1 MYLFS
6 VKFFPHSDCCI
17 IPNRVVSAT
26 QKVPVGYL
34 FFFLNIYFWLCSA
47 FVVAC
52 AFSSCSSEWELH
64 SSCGVWASQWG
75 DISFLRTWA
84 PGTRASVVLASVLSS
99 CGTWASS
106 PHSTRNLPR
115 PGIEPVSPALAAG
128 FLSSGPPG
136 KPDAELRTMMTGISQ
151 GYPCF
156 SENVSLQS

>member
-17 IPNRVVSAT
+17 IPNRVLCYSEG
-26 QKVPVGYL
+26 PCWL
-34 FFFLNIYFWLCSA
+34 SIFFLNIYFWLCSA
-47 FVVAC
+47 FFVAC
-52 AFSSCSSEWELH
+52 AFSSCSSKWELR

-75 DISFLRTWA
+75 DFSFLRTWA